1 MGARFSR
8 CNARGVAVVHWVK
21 ETAMNTTINKPWWT
35 LRLTY
40 GLVPIVAG
48 LDKFTNVLTD
58 WTHYLNPLATKVVPV
73 SAPTFMHAVGII
85 EIIAG
90 ILVLNSR
97 TTRFGAYLVS
107 AWLAAIAL
115 NLITMGSFLDVAVRD
130 LVMGIGAFTLA
141 KLTEIRVAGE
151 AKPET
156 ASPRARIAEPAHA

>member
-1 MGARFSR
+1 MQTSID
-8 CNARGVAVVHWVK
+8 K
-21 ETAMNTTINKPWWT
+21 SWWT
-35 LRLTY
+35 LRMTY

-48 LDKFTNVLTD
+48 FDKFTNLLTD
-58 WTHYLNPLATKVVPV
+58 WTHYMNPLATKVLPV

-90 ILVLNSR
+90 VLVLNAR

-115 NLITMGSFLDVAVRD
+115 NLITMGAFLDVAVRD

-141 KLTEIRVAGE
+141 KLTEA
-151 AKPET
+151 
-156 ASPRARIAEPAHA
+156 RARDAVQSPAGKPLGVPAHAGT

>member
-1 MGARFSR
+1 MSD
-8 CNARGVAVVHWVK
+8 
-21 ETAMNTTINKPWWT
+21 TTIDKSWWT

-48 LDKFTNVLTD
+48 LDKFTNLLTD
-58 WTHYLNPLATKVVPV
+58 WTHYLNPLATKVIPV
-73 SAPTFMHAVGII
+73 SAPTFMHGVGII

-90 ILVLNSR
+90 VLVLNAR

-115 NLITMGSFLDVAVRD
+115 SLITMGSFLDVAVRD

-141 KLTEIRVAGE
+141 QLTEARASGE
-151 AKPET
+151 VPQPAAP
-156 ASPRARIAEPAHA
+156 SSRARIHGPATAPS